1 MLESAIGNPCPYCGL
16 EITKT
21 NASVDH
27 KTPRTGS
34 KVFNRKTRTMGYSYK
49 QIAELD
55 KEENLHIVCK
65 DCNQLKGDM
74 DDGQF
79 KRFLEW
85 GNQNQDVLFL
95 IKKRFNLAELFQD
108 NDNEYEKFIIKT
120 NSIMKSNKKQTITM
134 QLSNNEIGIFNE
146 ILSYARTDIEKV
158 KLTEESPEK
167 QREQLKV
174 QKAFLKGL
182 EELFK

>member
-1 MLESAIGNPCPYCGL
+1 
-16 EITKT
+16 
-21 NASVDH
+21 
-27 KTPRTGS
+27 
-34 KVFNRKTRTMGYSYK
+34 
-49 QIAELD
+49 
-55 KEENLHIVCK
+55 
-65 DCNQLKGDM
+65 
-74 DDGQF
+74 
-79 KRFLEW
+79 
-85 GNQNQDVLFL
+85 
-95 IKKRFNLAELFQD
+95 
-108 NDNEYEKFIIKT
+108 
-120 NSIMKSNKKQTITM
+120 MKSNKKQTITM